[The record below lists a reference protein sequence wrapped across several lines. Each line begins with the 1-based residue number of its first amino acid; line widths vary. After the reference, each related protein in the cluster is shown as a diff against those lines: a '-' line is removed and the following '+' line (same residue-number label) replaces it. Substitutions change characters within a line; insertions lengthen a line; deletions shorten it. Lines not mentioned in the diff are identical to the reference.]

1 MHEMSLMNN
10 LLAKIE
16 QLAKE
21 NNSNK
26 VSKVCVT
33 LGALAHIS
41 EDHFREHFVEGT
53 TGTLAEGAELAV
65 TMNDD
70 INDPN
75 AQEILL
81 TSVDVQ

>member
-16 QLAKE
+16 QIAKE
-21 NNSNK
+21 NNANK

-41 EDHFREHFVEGT
+41 EEHFREHFREGT
-53 TGTLAEGAELAV
+53 TGTFAEGAELVATV
-65 TMNDD
+65 DED
-70 INDPN
+70 INNPN

-81 TSVDVQ
+81 TSVDVR

>member
-16 QLAKE
+16 QIAGE
-21 NNSNK
+21 NNSTK

-41 EDHFREHFVEGT
+41 ESHFREHFVEGT
-53 TGTLAEGAELAV
+53 LGTIAEGAELIV
-65 TMNDD
+65 ITNEDT
-70 INDPN
+70 NDPN
-75 AQEILL
+75 AQDILL

>member
-16 QLAKE
+16 QVAKE

-33 LGALAHIS
+33 IGALAHIS
-41 EDHFREHFVEGT
+41 ADHFREHFVEGT
-53 TGTLAEGAELAV
+53 TGTLAEGTKLVV
-65 TMNDD
+65 TVNDD

-81 TSVDVQ
+81 TSIDV

>member
-16 QLAKE
+16 QIANE
-21 NNSNK
+21 NNSTR
-26 VSKVCVT
+26 VSKLCVT
-33 LGALAHIS
+33 IGAFAHIS

-53 TGTLAEGAELAV
+53 TGTVAENAELVV

-70 INDPN
+70 INDLN

>member
-16 QLAKE
+16 QIASE
-21 NNSNK
+21 NNSTK
-26 VSKVCVT
+26 VSKVCVAI
-33 LGALAHIS
+33 GALAHIS

-53 TGTLAEGAELAV
+53 TDTVAENAKLIV

>member
-16 QLAKE
+16 QIAKE

-33 LGALAHIS
+33 IGALAHIS
-41 EDHFREHFVEGT
+41 EDHFKEHFVEGT
-53 TGTLAEGAELAV
+53 SGTIAESAELFV
-65 TMNDD
+65 TMDEDTN
-70 INDPN
+70 NPN
-75 AQEILL
+75 AQDILL
-81 TSVDVQ
+81 TSIDVQ

>member
-16 QLAKE
+16 QVANE
-21 NNSNK
+21 NK
-26 VSKVCVT
+26 ATRVSKVCVT
-33 LGALAHIS
+33 IGALAHIS

-53 TGTLAEGAELAV
+53 TGTLAENAELVV

-81 TSVDVQ
+81 TSIDV

>member
-16 QLAKE
+16 QIAKE
-21 NNSNK
+21 NNSKK

-33 LGALAHIS
+33 IGALAHIS
-41 EDHFREHFVEGT
+41 EDHFREHFIEGT
-53 TGTLAEGAELAV
+53 TGTIAEEAELFV
-65 TMNDD
+65 TMNED
-70 INDPN
+70 INDRN
-75 AQEILL
+75 AQDILL

>member
-16 QLAKE
+16 QIAKE

-33 LGALAHIS
+33 IGALAHIS
-41 EDHFREHFVEGT
+41 EDHFREHFIEGT
-53 TGTLAEGAELAV
+53 TGTIAEEAELFV
-65 TMNDD
+65 TMNED

-75 AQEILL
+75 AQDILL
-81 TSVDVQ
+81 TSIDVQ

>member
-1 MHEMSLMNN
+1 MHEMSLINN

-16 QLAKE
+16 QIANE
-21 NNSNK
+21 NNSTK

-33 LGALAHIS
+33 IGALAHIS

-53 TGTLAEGAELAV
+53 TGTIAEGAELVV
-65 TMNDD
+65 TMNND
-70 INDPN
+70 INDLN

-81 TSVDVQ
+81 TSVDI

>member
-16 QLAKE
+16 QVAKE

-26 VSKVCVT
+26 VIKVCVT
-33 LGALAHIS
+33 IGALAHIS

-53 TGTLAEGAELAV
+53 TGTIAEGAELFV
-65 TMNDD
+65 TMNED
-70 INDPN
+70 INGPT
-75 AQEILL
+75 AQDILL

>member
-1 MHEMSLMNN
+1 MHEMSLINN

-16 QLAKE
+16 QIAKE
-21 NNSNK
+21 NHSNK

-53 TGTLAEGAELAV
+53 TGTLAEGAELVV
-65 TMNDD
+65 TMNED
-70 INDPN
+70 IHDPN

-81 TSVDVQ
+81 TSIDV

>member
-16 QLAKE
+16 QIAKE

-33 LGALAHIS
+33 IGALAHIS
-41 EDHFREHFVEGT
+41 ADHFREHFVEGAS
-53 TGTLAEGAELAV
+53 GTIAEGAELFV
-65 TMNDD
+65 IMNED

-75 AQEILL
+75 AQDILL